1 MELKFSKIIDR
12 LEAVLSKFADDNTES
27 VSTEENEQTFAE
39 ATLADGT
46 VISYEGDLAPG
57 TAVFVVTEEGESVPA
72 PEGTHALGGDL
83 EGVSIVVDADGIIT
97 EVVDERATEE
107 PAETEEEMSEETP
120 SVEEVVESKLSEAI
134 DQLPLDKIAEGL
146 EALVNEN
153 EALKNELASLKSE
166 FTAFK
171 ELPSATEEKEQ
182 KFARV
187 ETPAEAR
194 ENRLKN
200 RFKK

>member
-12 LEAVLSKFADDNTES
+12 LEAVLSKFADGNTES

-39 ATLADGT
+39 ATLMDGT
-46 VISYEGDLAPG
+46 VITYEGELAPG
-57 TAVFVVTEEGESVPA
+57 TAIFVVTEEGESVPA

-97 EVVDERATEE
+97 EVVDERSTEE
-107 PAETEEEMSEETP
+107 PAPAEEEMSKEVN
-120 SVEEVVESKLSEAI
+120 VEEVVESKLSEAI
-134 DQLPLDKIAEGL
+134 EQLPLEKIAEGL
-146 EALVNEN
+146 EALLKEN
-153 EALKNELASLKSE
+153 ESLKNEIASLKSE
-166 FTAFK
+166 FKSFK

>member
-12 LEAVLSKFADDNTES
+12 LEAVLSKFADGNTES

-39 ATLADGT
+39 ATLMDGT
-46 VISYEGDLAPG
+46 VITYEGELVPG
-57 TAVFVVTEEGESVPA
+57 TAIFVVTEEGESVPA

-97 EVVDERATEE
+97 EVVDERSTEE
-107 PAETEEEMSEETP
+107 PAPAEEEMSKEVN
-120 SVEEVVESKLSEAI
+120 VEEVVESKLSEAI
-134 DQLPLDKIAEGL
+134 EQLPLEKIAEGL
-146 EALVNEN
+146 EALLKEN
-153 EALKNELASLKSE
+153 ESLKSEIASLKSE
-166 FTAFK
+166 FKSFK